1 MTETGLIIGL
11 VVGIFFMLAYFF
23 GWFTAKND
31 EIIKLKNPKD
41 EHLKLKITITKMNK
55 KDENDKNSD
64 SSNPDMNTT

>member
-1 MTETGLIIGL
+1 
-11 VVGIFFMLAYFF
+11 MLGGFLH
-23 GWFTAKND
+23 WFDPKD
-31 EIIKLKNPKD
+31 EEIIKLKNPKD